1 MSYASRTRQPP
12 RTLTDDEVKRLL
24 DVSGKHRDGFRDH
37 VILSLA
43 LGTGLRLS
51 EIVALNVGDVS
62 PDPFAGKVKRTI
74 QLRVYKRAG
83 ETVDEADQ
91 RVHLPDGT
99 YYKLQKYLRTEFAG
113 KGFKPSADW
122 PLFAPR
128 GPRRIDARIGERT
141 LRDIFYRW
149 QREAG
154 FDHRYNFHALRHTF
168 ITNVRRKTGDIRIA
182 QRAAR
187 HRNIQ
192 TTTIYDH
199 PSDEEISGAL
209 KGLRS

>member
-1 MSYASRTRQPP
+1 MSYASRLSAPP

-24 DVSGKHRDGFRDH
+24 DASGKHKDGFRDH
-37 VILSLA
+37 VLLSVA

-51 EIVALNVGDVS
+51 EIVALNFGDVS
-62 PDPFAGKVKRTI
+62 PDAFKGKVYRTI

-83 ETVDEADQ
+83 EDADSADQ

-99 YYKLQKYLRTEFAG
+99 FYKLSKYLKVTCRDH
-113 KGFKPSADW
+113 GFKPGTDH
-122 PLFAPR
+122 PLFEAR
-128 GPRRIDARIGERT
+128 GGGRLGERT
-141 LRDIFYRW
+141 VRDIFYRW
-149 QREAG
+149 QAAAG

-182 QRAAR
+182 QKAAR
-187 HRNIQ
+187 HVNIA
-192 TTTIYDH
+192 TTTRYEH
-199 PSDEEISGAL
+199 ASDQEVLDSI